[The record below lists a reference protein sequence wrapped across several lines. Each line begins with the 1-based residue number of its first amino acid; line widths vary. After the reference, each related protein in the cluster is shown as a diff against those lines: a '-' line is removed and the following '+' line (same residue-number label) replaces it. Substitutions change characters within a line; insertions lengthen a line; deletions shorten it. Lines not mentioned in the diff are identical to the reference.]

1 VSYPALFSLLFII
14 NTLFGISIFSLI
26 FELRAFKKDLALK
39 ISSLEAQDS
48 NRARDVDLRLKDFRD
63 SLSKVVAE
71 NAEFRKSLRD
81 LPSTV
86 LRTIQGSVNNTTGKL
101 GELVK
106 FIELQRSYDRLVP
119 LGSIVDFMG
128 VRLPEGD
135 DPGGL
140 DFIDVKTGK
149 RAVLSKDQKALRDVI
164 KAGHINFKTVKVE
177 IT

>member
-106 FIELQRSYDRLVP
+106 FVYFVSIILPVLV
-119 LGSIVDFMG
+119 
-128 VRLPEGD
+128 
-135 DPGGL
+135 
-140 DFIDVKTGK
+140 
-149 RAVLSKDQKALRDVI
+149 
-164 KAGHINFKTVKVE
+164 
-177 IT
+177 